1 MSGIS
6 MNPAATG
13 PAYTA
18 TPPAGLPAAPA
29 AAAAS
34 GSMPQG
40 APAPA
45 ASQASQT
52 NAGNPAA
59 SQTNAASQTSADN
72 AAITGGAANGA
83 PANTSWGA
91 ALQPDAASHA
101 PANSSPAANP
111 AANPASQQ
119 AASGATTPPAPDAA
133 APPVSGQGA
142 PGGNNADADH
152 RPIEDWSKVDLQ
164 LGDALVD
171 ASLVEDFGQAAVA
184 SGLTPAQARAIVQG
198 HVRHMQR
205 QADAR
210 LANER
215 KTLEAAWGRDMPAR
229 LQQVETL
236 CQRLGR
242 MPGCENFR
250 AALEQSGG
258 ASSAAVIMGLHAIAQ
273 ALGEDSKGR
282 FASGGLSGKETVLE
296 GIRSVFGLGR

>member
-45 ASQASQT
+45 ASQTSQT
-52 NAGNPAA
+52 NPGNP
-59 SQTNAASQTSADN
+59 
-72 AAITGGAANGA
+72 AITGGVANGA

-101 PANSSPAANP
+101 PANSSPTANP

-142 PGGNNADADH
+142 PGGTSADADH

-236 CQRLGR
+236 CQRLER

-282 FASGGLSGKETVLE
+282 FASGGLSGKETALE

>member
-1 MSGIS
+1 MSGMS

-29 AAAAS
+29 TAVAS

-52 NAGNPAA
+52 NAGNPA
-59 SQTNAASQTSADN
+59 NP
-72 AAITGGAANGA
+72 AITGGAANGA

-91 ALQPDAASHA
+91 AVQPDAASHA

-133 APPVSGQGA
+133 APPVPGQGA
-142 PGGNNADADH
+142 PGGTSADADH

-242 MPGCENFR
+242 IPGCENFR

-282 FASGGLSGKETVLE
+282 FASGGLSGKETALE

>member
-1 MSGIS
+1 MSGMS

-40 APAPA
+40 APAPT

-52 NAGNPAA
+52 NAANAAASAGNPA
-59 SQTNAASQTSADN
+59 NP
-72 AAITGGAANGA
+72 AITGGAANGA

-133 APPVSGQGA
+133 APPVSDQGA
-142 PGGNNADADH
+142 PGGTSADADH

-282 FASGGLSGKETVLE
+282 FASGGLSGKETALE

>member
-1 MSGIS
+1 MSGMS

-40 APAPA
+40 APAPT

-52 NAGNPAA
+52 NAANAAASAGNPA
-59 SQTNAASQTSADN
+59 NP
-72 AAITGGAANGA
+72 AITGGAANGA

-91 ALQPDAASHA
+91 AVQPDAASHA
-101 PANSSPAANP
+101 PANSSP

-142 PGGNNADADH
+142 PGGTSADADH

-282 FASGGLSGKETVLE
+282 FASGGLSGKETALE